1 MSKSYLVNERGEIGS
16 RMNGKEQKVN
26 GKEPAGF
33 GIRLTQ
39 QQYYLSRS
47 LEGENE

>member
-1 MSKSYLVNERGEIGS
+1 MSKSYPVNEREEIGN
-16 RMNGKEQKVN
+16 RMNGKEQKIN

-47 LEGENE
+47 LEGGE